1 MEDQKTKALQF
12 PSKNTGCARRQSRV
26 GPARLKQR
34 AVFLAEIIPSLQAK
48 HLQTIS
54 LRLNEM
60 PTFSHEAMWRNLD
73 DALTLSPVIGVDIG
87 LPKETM
93 DSDNE
98 RVKDVLYRWLP
109 VLNNR
114 GILRVLIHGQDMAEL
129 EDFYDAIY

>member
-1 MEDQKTKALQF
+1 VFHEDAEVMTCAEHLVSIHFYIF
-12 PSKNTGCARRQSRV
+12 PH
-26 GPARLKQR
+26 
-34 AVFLAEIIPSLQAK
+34 FLAEIIPSLQAK

-73 DALTLSPVIGVDIG
+73 NVLTLSPVIGVDIG

-98 RVKDVLYRWLP
+98 RVKDAFG
-109 VLNNR
+109 NT
-114 GILRVLIHGQDMAEL
+114 
-129 EDFYDAIY
+129 F